1 MPFGAH
7 ETLEV
12 HEILNE
18 KINFLNHFQWYA
30 QQVQNGQVRQ
40 LIERHIQTAVQS
52 YDQLVAYTHDYNA
65 ANQRQQAYSQPNVQ
79 PQNIQYGLNNPP
91 QQAPQAQG
99 RFNDQQILSAVLS
112 CHKNSARNH
121 LHAALETADPNIRQ
135 ILING
140 AVTCANQ
147 AYETF
152 LLLNQQG
159 QYQVPTLNDHTAKT
173 FLHSYQPAPE
183 AFTNVGGIG
192 AGAGAGAGVGAGA
205 GTTAGTTAGSF
216 TGNIRNLG
224 QLSNLNNLPQQ

>member
-30 QQVQNGQVRQ
+30 QQVQNAQVRQ
-40 LIERHIQTAVQS
+40 LIDRHIQTAVQS

-65 ANQRQQAYSQPNVQ
+65 ANQRQQAYGQPNVQ

-112 CHKNSARNH
+112 FHKNSASNH
-121 LHAALETADPNIRQ
+121 LRAALETADPNIRQ

-152 LLLNQQG
+152 LVLNQQG

-183 AFTNVGGIG
+183 AFATAGGVGAGM
-192 AGAGAGAGVGAGA
+192 AGAGMAGAGA
-205 GTTAGTTAGSF
+205 GTTAGGF

-224 QLSNLNNLPQQ
+224 QTSNLNNLPQQ